1 MSNDSAMSAAPTIP
15 AELFGISG
23 NLLAVMIVLAGV
35 LVAVVLFFI
44 VGWLQKKADTT
55 HTQLDDIIIA
65 ALGTPAIIASMVVST
80 FFALQ
85 VAELPPNLEW
95 LIDSKY
101 FDAIYILLGAWVI
114 STLAYNIITTY
125 GSRLAGK
132 TETDIDDRM
141 VALGL
146 IVTKYL
152 IWFIALMLI
161 LSVLEFDITPL
172 LAGAGIVG
180 IAIALAAQDILS
192 NFLGGAMI
200 AVDRPF
206 RVGDRIKI
214 DEYYGDVISVGPRS
228 TRLKTLDNQIV
239 TVPNTKVINSFV
251 INYALPDVMM
261 KVRVNVGVS
270 YGSDVP
276 KVKAVL
282 LGLAREVAERYSYV
296 LTDPEPIVYF
306 LEFGDSSLNF
316 QLIVWCNDYTKI
328 WDTKDAINTRIH
340 QRFAEEGIVIPFPQ
354 RDLHLKRS

>member
-23 NLLAVMIVLAGV
+23 NPLAVLIVLAGV
-35 LVAVVLFFI
+35 LVAVVLSFI

-55 HTQLDDIIIA
+55 HTKLDDIIIA

-85 VAELPPNLEW
+85 VAELPTNLEW

-114 STLAYNIITTY
+114 STLAYNVISTY
-125 GSRLAGK
+125 GSRFAGK

-206 RVGDRIKI
+206 RVGDRIQI
-214 DEYYGDVISVGPRS
+214 EEYYGDVISVGPRS

-261 KVRVNVGVS
+261 KVRVNVGVA

-306 LEFGDSSLNF
+306 LEFGDSSLNL

>member
-1 MSNDSAMSAAPTIP
+1 MGNDSAMSAASTIP

-35 LVAVVLFFI
+35 LVAVVLSFI

-55 HTQLDDIIIA
+55 HTKLDDILIA

-95 LIDSKY
+95 LVDSKY
-101 FDAIYILLGAWVI
+101 FDAIYILLGAWVV

-276 KVKAVL
+276 KVKEVL
-282 LGLAREVAERYSYV
+282 LGLAREVAELYPFV
-296 LTDPEPIVYF
+296 LTAPEPIVYF
-306 LEFGDSSLNF
+306 LEFADSSLNF

-354 RDLHLKRS
+354 RDLHLKQS

>member
-1 MSNDSAMSAAPTIP
+1 
-15 AELFGISG
+15 
-23 NLLAVMIVLAGV
+23 
-35 LVAVVLFFI
+35 
-44 VGWLQKKADTT
+44 
-55 HTQLDDIIIA
+55 
-65 ALGTPAIIASMVVST
+65 
-80 FFALQ
+80 
-85 VAELPPNLEW
+85 
-95 LIDSKY
+95 
-101 FDAIYILLGAWVI
+101 
-114 STLAYNIITTY
+114 
-125 GSRLAGK
+125 
-132 TETDIDDRM
+132 
-141 VALGL
+141 
-146 IVTKYL
+146 
-152 IWFIALMLI
+152 MLI

-261 KVRVNVGVS
+261 KVRVNVGIA

-276 KVKAVL
+276 KVSEVL

-296 LTDPEPIVYF
+296 LTDPEPIVYV
-306 LEFGDSSLNF
+306 LECGDSSLNF

-354 RDLHLKRS
+354 RDLHLKQS